1 MNLNHLH
8 DSFFTDISFLI
19 LCVCVTFE
27 KNRKKYTIFEKK
39 KYFKLNVNLISRIA
53 DFGKFRG
60 DLISW
65 I

>member
-19 LCVCVTFE
+19 LYVYVTFE
-27 KNRKKYTIFEKK
+27 KNSEKYTVFEKK
-39 KYFKLNVNLISRIA
+39 NFKFRVNFISRIA